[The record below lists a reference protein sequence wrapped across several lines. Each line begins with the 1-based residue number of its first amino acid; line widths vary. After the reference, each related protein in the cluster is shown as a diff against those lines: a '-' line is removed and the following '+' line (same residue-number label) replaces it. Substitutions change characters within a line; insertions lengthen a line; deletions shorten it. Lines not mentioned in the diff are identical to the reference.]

1 MVGQNRNRI
10 VAFDILRALAVLLMV
25 EGHTVHVFLS
35 SALRD
40 GSSKGFAI
48 WEYLR
53 GFTAPLFM
61 FIAGAVFVYLLVA
74 DDLKSYNSNRLKK
87 GFKRGISLIFIG
99 YLLRFPSFNIF
110 RLLHVTNDQLKT
122 FASVD
127 ALHIIGIGL
136 ILLSLIVFVSSKFKF
151 NITVIFICTVLL
163 SVILKFLL
171 NDSLLILNLP
181 LFIKAY
187 FSKSNGSIFTLFPWI
202 GYISLGGLFGSLMK
216 KKILCKYEKLFILSF
231 SFLIFIVG
239 LINNLTSANWLV
251 VQAAIILVR
260 MSGVVLLFI
269 LIDIFTDNFTH
280 LPEIL
285 LLLGRNSLLIY
296 VVHLIILYGSPIS
309 LGFYQIVPERFSLLA
324 TTVLVLL
331 MESLMIFVA
340 LLKEKHFGKKN
351 IYGLNKVYG
360 KIT

>member
-1 MVGQNRNRI
+1 
-10 VAFDILRALAVLLMV
+10 
-25 EGHTVHVFLS
+25 
-35 SALRD
+35 
-40 GSSKGFAI
+40 
-48 WEYLR
+48 
-53 GFTAPLFM
+53 
-61 FIAGAVFVYLLVA
+61 
-74 DDLKSYNSNRLKK
+74 
-87 GFKRGISLIFIG
+87 
-99 YLLRFPSFNIF
+99 
-110 RLLHVTNDQLKT
+110 
-122 FASVD
+122 
-127 ALHIIGIGL
+127 
-136 ILLSLIVFVSSKFKF
+136 
-151 NITVIFICTVLL
+151 
-163 SVILKFLL
+163 
-171 NDSLLILNLP
+171 
-181 LFIKAY
+181 
-187 FSKSNGSIFTLFPWI
+187 
-202 GYISLGGLFGSLMK
+202 
-216 KKILCKYEKLFILSF
+216 
-231 SFLIFIVG
+231 
-239 LINNLTSANWLV
+239 
-251 VQAAIILVR
+251 